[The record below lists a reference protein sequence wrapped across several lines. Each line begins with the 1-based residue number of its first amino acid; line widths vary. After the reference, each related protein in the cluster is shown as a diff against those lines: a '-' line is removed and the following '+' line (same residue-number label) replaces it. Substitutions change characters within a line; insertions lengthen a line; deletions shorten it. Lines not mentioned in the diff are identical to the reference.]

1 MTAVDQYVIGERL
14 LMRRLWSLLLAVA
27 ALGVVTADAAALSSN
42 CFWPTQGAPCSTW
55 GGRLPVYEV
64 YSYVY
69 NGREGAFAWNQ
80 DSTVYWNKGLK
91 LNPPSSAVY
100 STDPRWK
107 WFVSTSGSTNYSCWN
122 AGTGN
127 ASMRC
132 GTYY

>member
-1 MTAVDQYVIGERL
+1 MEEPV
-14 LMRRLWSLLLAVA
+14 MRRVCSLVLAAA
-27 ALGVVTADAAALSSN
+27 ALGVATGTATAQSSN

-55 GGRLPVYEV
+55 GGRVPLAET

-69 NGREGAFAWNQ
+69 NGRKGAFAWNQ
-80 DSTVYWNKGLK
+80 DSTVFWNKGLK

-107 WFVSTSGSTNYSCWN
+107 WFVTTTGSTNYSCFN
-122 AGTGN
+122 AGSGN